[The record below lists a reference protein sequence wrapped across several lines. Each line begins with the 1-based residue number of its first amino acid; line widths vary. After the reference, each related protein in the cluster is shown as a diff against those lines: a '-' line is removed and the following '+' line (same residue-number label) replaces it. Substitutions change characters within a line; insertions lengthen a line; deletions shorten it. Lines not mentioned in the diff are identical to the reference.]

1 MKQTIDL
8 RLNYPVLPDQDNEL
22 KTLLNSALQQSD
34 IFTKLAPV
42 GGSLKDRQTGANWL
56 SHAEYQINPGNVHI
70 GTGGHHGCIVALLA
84 ARLHNKTVAVEE
96 LTYSNFKSIA
106 KLFGLKLIP
115 CLTDNFG
122 LLPSSLERICQINNP
137 EALYIMPTVNNPTG
151 TVMPFDRRKE
161 IVKIARENNLLI
173 IEDDAYG
180 FLEERWLPNFSHLA
194 PERTFYIYS
203 FSKPLAQSIKTN
215 YLLAP
220 QIFSEKVTDALRLS
234 SGSQSTLFSFIVNTM
249 IESGRLNELIAE
261 KRKEG
266 FYRQQQAKL
275 LLKDYSVSGHKNGWH
290 LWLNLPEHI
299 KSDELNEILQKD
311 GISIM
316 PSTSFSVATKSF
328 DNAIRISFGGES
340 NFNKVISGIEYIKQ
354 RLIIF

>member
-96 LTYSNFKSIA
+96 LTYSNFKS
-106 KLFGLKLIP
+106 
-115 CLTDNFG
+115 
-122 LLPSSLERICQINNP
+122 
-137 EALYIMPTVNNPTG
+137 
-151 TVMPFDRRKE
+151 
-161 IVKIARENNLLI
+161 
-173 IEDDAYG
+173 
-180 FLEERWLPNFSHLA
+180 
-194 PERTFYIYS
+194 
-203 FSKPLAQSIKTN
+203 LAQSIKTN